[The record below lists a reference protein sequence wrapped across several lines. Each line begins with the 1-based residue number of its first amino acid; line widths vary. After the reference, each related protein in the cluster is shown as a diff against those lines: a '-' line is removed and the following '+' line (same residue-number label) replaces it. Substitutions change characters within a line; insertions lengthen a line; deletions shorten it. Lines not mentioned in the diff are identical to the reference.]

1 MKFTVSMLSVS
12 KCCKFPKLVGI
23 SDNSE
28 YLLHVLEL
36 LKSLAAF
43 KVKVDISSLIHAPVS
58 FYINY

>member
-1 MKFTVSMLSVS
+1 MLPVS

-28 YLLHVLEL
+28 YLLRVLEL